1 MGTAAGAPAIP
12 MTLSH
17 PDLWWVIDGQLAG
30 MPMPLIA
37 FERRYQMGGPLDAFQ
52 DDLPELHRAGIRAV
66 VSLLNLPSDAAVY
79 AAAGF
84 RFACFP
90 MANNAPPSLVQARQC
105 SQFID
110 ACLADHLPVAVHC
123 EAGIGRTGTML
134 AAHLILHGLG
144 FEAAVKQVR
153 SAQPVAI
160 ESKAQMQFLHELAA
174 RRAP

>member
-1 MGTAAGAPAIP
+1 
-12 MTLSH
+12 MTQNH
-17 PDLWWVIDGQLAG
+17 PDLWWVIDGELAG

-52 DDLPELHRAGIRAV
+52 DDLPEFYRVGIRGV

-90 MANNAPPSLVQARQC
+90 MANNAAPTREQARQC

-110 ACLADHLPVAVHC
+110 ACKAEHLPVAVHC
-123 EAGIGRTGTML
+123 EAGLGRTGTML

-144 FEAAVKQVR
+144 FEEAVSRIR
-153 SAQPVAI
+153 SRQPAAI
-160 ESKAQMQFLHELAA
+160 ESKAQMQFLHELATH
-174 RRAP
+174 RKP